1 MKNVFI
7 ETSNVSTFRS
17 AIRKVED
24 TEKGQPGL
32 VVAHGRAGRGKTM
45 AALNYHAVHGGIY
58 LRAWERWTQTAFLQ
72 ALCFE
77 VCGMRP
83 RSANNC
89 KRKIMEMLDKEIQ
102 TVFID
107 EADRLNIG
115 RIEDL
120 RDIHDETG
128 APIVIIGEEELQG
141 LLGERR
147 RIWSRVTQDVVFGP
161 VIDEDV
167 ALFGLDAA
175 GLDIE
180 AFACQQIVK
189 KADGDFRLVRNIIQV
204 LEQVAIA
211 RETNLV
217 TTSMVEDVLR
227 QRKWG
232 HK

>member
-1 MKNVFI
+1 MRNVFI

-17 AIRKVED
+17 AIRTVED
-24 TEKGQPGL
+24 TVKGQPGL
-32 VVAHGRAGRGKTM
+32 VVVCGRAGRGKTM
-45 AALNYHAVHGGIY
+45 STQNYHAIHGGIY
-58 LRAWERWTQTAFLQ
+58 LRAWEGWTQTAFLQ

-77 VCGMRP
+77 VCGLRP

-89 KRKIMEMLDKEIQ
+89 KRKIMENIDREAQ
-102 TVFID
+102 TIFVD

-128 APIVIIGEEELQG
+128 APIVIVGEEEIIG

-147 RIWSRVTQDVVFGP
+147 RIWSRVTQQVEFGP
-161 VIDEDV
+161 VVDEDV

-175 GLDIE
+175 DLDID
-180 AFACQQIVK
+180 AVACRQIVQ
-189 KADGDFRLVRNIIQV
+189 KADGDFRLVRNIIQA
-204 LEQVAIA
+204 LEQAATA
-211 RETNLV
+211 RETQIV
-217 TTSMVEDVLR
+217 TSAMVGDVLK